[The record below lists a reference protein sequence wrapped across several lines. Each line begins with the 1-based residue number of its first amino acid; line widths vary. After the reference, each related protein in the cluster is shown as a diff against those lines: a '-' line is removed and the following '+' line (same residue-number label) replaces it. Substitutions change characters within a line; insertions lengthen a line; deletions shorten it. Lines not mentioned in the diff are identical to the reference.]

1 MPGVPF
7 LYYGDE
13 IGMKYMEGLN
23 SKEGGYSRTGTRTP
37 MQWDNSVNHGFSSA
51 PSNMLY
57 LPVDTSDN
65 AVTVENQS
73 KDPNSIL
80 NTLKKVISIRHEN
93 EDLQSDGDF
102 EVVYAEK
109 NKYPFIFKRGN
120 FLIAVNPTSK
130 EQTAPFD
137 FDTET
142 VFTIGKSQIENKKIV
157 MQPQSLELLKIK

>member
-1 MPGVPF
+1 M
-7 LYYGDE
+7 
-13 IGMKYMEGLN
+13 
-23 SKEGGYSRTGTRTP
+23 
-37 MQWDNSVNHGFSSA
+37 
-51 PSNMLY
+51 
-57 LPVDTSDN
+57 
-65 AVTVENQS
+65 
-73 KDPNSIL
+73 

-120 FLIAVNPTSK
+120 FLIAVNPTAK

-142 VFTIGKSQIENKKIV
+142 VFSIGKSQIENKKIV